1 MSGLQSRI
9 KKGSKTK
16 SYRFGSLLNGP
27 RKGRFGARRL
37 LGEAGD
43 FSNLVHDVVEAL
55 QKGLTRGAQG
65 RILGVDHDVV
75 EEAVDRAAKN
85 GKCREHL
92 LVFAGGE
99 VLKGLGFDVVDG
111 GEELLFSVF
120 GKKGL
125 VDDRRDFALD
135 LLEDVADALVGGGQG
150 FGFRRAMKA
159 RTAARRFGSSS
170 SFSGFRARTA
180 STSSVV

>member
-37 LGEAGD
+37 LGEAG
-43 FSNLVHDVVEAL
+43 
-55 QKGLTRGAQG
+55 
-65 RILGVDHDVV
+65 GVDHDVV

-135 LLEDVADALVGGGQG
+135 LLEDVADALVGS
-150 FGFRRAMKA
+150 AMKA